1 MKKKIFI
8 LCGKKMVLSKTR
20 NIYVRDNAKGTLKTK
35 TKYIKYKGEFVKLK
49 GFVKEN
55 ENRKKNK
62 IYRKEEKGILYLFYA
77 KGGGLNDDVKFFNDY
92 VPARNTVK
100 QIAQIKTLIKTLVD
114 IKVRDKYYNICNFV
128 YTYYTN
134 NNKIYIK
141 PLIIIKEGHN
151 IIFKFYF
158 TIDAWKNPT
167 NNNEFIWIEIPIHIT
182 QFFSHYMKYG
192 SKESKDIWTHIH
204 ITAEMDKLQSYR
216 IRSNR
221 NDLRHIYLMAGS
233 IGDVSII
240 MKNYWKYILNN
251 WIKVDFDIPNRGYTE
266 FPTYYLIKNNRWN
279 KNEKISKVLN
289 PETDYD
295 HRISEGISSDLADC
309 INTKLYR
316 IIIDIFKYIEGDKT
330 IDIKIPIRKI
340 PTFSK
345 RLDIDIFC
353 SLGRDDIVPVLT
365 QHTQPSPRRPS
376 PVQPTVQPSPKRPSP
391 VQPTRRTSKSPKLPS
406 PVQPP
411 KRPSKSP
418 KLPSPV
424 QPPRRT
430 SKSPIGKATQ
440 RRRRG
445 KRRKPLDN

>member
-1 MKKKIFI
+1 MKKKSFI
-8 LCGKKMVLSKTR
+8 LCGKKMVLNKTR

-49 GFVKEN
+49 GFVKEK
-55 ENRKKNK
+55 ENKKKNK
-62 IYRKEEKGILYLFYA
+62 IYRKEEKGVLYFFYA
-77 KGGGLNDDVKFFNDY
+77 KGGGLKDDVKFYYDY
-92 VPARNTVK
+92 EPARNTVK
-100 QIAQIKTLIKTLVD
+100 QIAQIKTVINTLID
-114 IKVRDKYYNICNFV
+114 IKIRDKYYNICNFV

-158 TIDAWKNPT
+158 TVDAWKNPT

-240 MKNYWKYILNN
+240 MKNYWNYILNN

-266 FPTYYLIKNNRWN
+266 YPIYYLIKNNRWN

-295 HRISEGISSDLADC
+295 NRISEGISSDLADC

-365 QHTQPSPRRPS
+365 QYTQPSPRRPS

-391 VQPTRRTSKSPKLPS
+391 IQPTVRPS

-418 KLPSPV
+418 RRPSPV
-424 QPPRRT
+424 EPPRRP

-440 RRRRG
+440 IRRRG
-445 KRRKPLDN
+445 KRRKLLDN

>member
-1 MKKKIFI
+1 
-8 LCGKKMVLSKTR
+8 
-20 NIYVRDNAKGTLKTK
+20 
-35 TKYIKYKGEFVKLK
+35 
-49 GFVKEN
+49 
-55 ENRKKNK
+55 
-62 IYRKEEKGILYLFYA
+62 
-77 KGGGLNDDVKFFNDY
+77 
-92 VPARNTVK
+92 
-100 QIAQIKTLIKTLVD
+100 
-114 IKVRDKYYNICNFV
+114 
-128 YTYYTN
+128 
-134 NNKIYIK
+134 
-141 PLIIIKEGHN
+141 
-151 IIFKFYF
+151 
-158 TIDAWKNPT
+158 
-167 NNNEFIWIEIPIHIT
+167 
-182 QFFSHYMKYG
+182 
-192 SKESKDIWTHIH
+192 
-204 ITAEMDKLQSYR
+204 
-216 IRSNR
+216 
-221 NDLRHIYLMAGS
+221 
-233 IGDVSII
+233 